1 MEWNEQHNLWLP
13 WGPPTSGFPTR
24 YHGTWARD
32 VQNHTA
38 CFLNAIHTS
47 KKLFGVLPPQKKV
60 INSLSMSCTYFNYQ
74 I

>member
-13 WGPPTSGFPTR
+13 WGTPTNGFPTR

-38 CFLNAIHTS
+38 CFLNAIHLKNTVWCPPS
-47 KKLFGVLPPQKKV
+47 PKKGDQQFIHDLYIF
-60 INSLSMSCTYFNYQ
+60 
-74 I
+74 